1 MRVGLGNPGTLSILD
16 MQSGSAYIEL
26 DRVEVHYNEFVSGLR
41 GVSLNVQRGEFVF
54 LVGQTGSGKSTLL
67 KILTRQVKASAGKAR
82 IGTRD
87 LVQMPDDE
95 VPFLRREMGIVPQ
108 DFGLLPNKKVWENVA
123 YAMRAVGKSKRDVR
137 HDVPKI
143 LDRVN
148 LLHRPDAYPHQ
159 LSGGE
164 QQRVAIARALINDPP
179 LLLAD
184 EPTGNLDPAH
194 SKEIIELL
202 LELNA
207 KGTTVVVAT
216 HDMEVVKLA
225 ERRVVQMA
233 FGLIEA
239 DNENFVPGGVTEP
252 APETSEPESSEPE
265 PSEAPSESEAELT
278 AESGD
283 APPDSEAS
291 TEEPR
296 V

>member
-1 MRVGLGNPGTLSILD
+1 

-41 GVSLNVQRGEFVF
+41 GVSLNIQQGEFVF

-239 DNENFVPGGVTEP
+239 DNESFVPGGVTEP
-252 APETSEPESSEPE
+252 APETQATSDTPETPDSDATEAPADPES
-265 PSEAPSESEAELT
+265 APSSETSVAESEAE
-278 AESGD
+278 
-283 APPDSEAS
+283 APA
-291 TEEPR
+291 EEPR

>member
-1 MRVGLGNPGTLSILD
+1 

-252 APETSEPESSEPE
+252 APETPEPESSEPE
-265 PSEAPSESEAELT
+265 PSEAPSDSEAEPA

-283 APPDSEAS
+283 ALPDSEAP